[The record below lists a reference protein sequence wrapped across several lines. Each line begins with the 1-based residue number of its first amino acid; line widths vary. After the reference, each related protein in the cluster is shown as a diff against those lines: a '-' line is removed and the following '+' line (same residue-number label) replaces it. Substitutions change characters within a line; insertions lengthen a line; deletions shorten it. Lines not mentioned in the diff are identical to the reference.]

1 MSASRKGCFM
11 MLLLVTVAA
20 QSGWSSA
27 AGGANIPL
35 LVPQKVAPDV
45 YLIQGSA
52 GIATHENRGFNS
64 NAGFVITRDGV
75 VVIDAL
81 GTPVLGEAMVAAI
94 RKITDK
100 PIRKVIMTHYHADHF
115 YGLQA
120 FQKAGAK
127 VWAHR
132 AAREYLDGGEGAA
145 RLLQRRADLAP
156 WVDNATRLVQADVWL
171 EGNRLF
177 TLGGTQFDVIH
188 LGPAHSPEDVIV
200 VVGKSG
206 VIFTGDI
213 LFTGRIPF
221 VGEADSKR
229 WLQTFSRLLDFKP
242 KLMISGHGEPSRNPA
257 ADLALTRDYLIY
269 LRQTMGKAVDE
280 FVSFEEVYA
289 RTDWSRFAKIP
300 AFEAANRI
308 NAYGTYLLM
317 EKESLSKK

>member
-1 MSASRKGCFM
+1 M
-11 MLLLVTVAA
+11 
-20 QSGWSSA
+20 
-27 AGGANIPL
+27 
-35 LVPQKVAPDV
+35 
-45 YLIQGSA
+45 
-52 GIATHENRGFNS
+52 
-64 NAGFVITRDGV
+64 
-75 VVIDAL
+75 VIDAL
-81 GTPVLGEAMVAAI
+81 GTPVLGEAMVVAI
-94 RKITDK
+94 RRITDK
-100 PIRKVIMTHYHADHF
+100 PIRKVIITHYHADHF

-120 FQKAGAK
+120 FQKTGAE

-156 WVDNATRLVQADVWL
+156 WVDGATRLVPADVWL
-171 EGNRLF
+171 EGNRSF
-177 TLGGTQFDVIH
+177 TLGGTQFDIIH

-200 VVGKSG
+200 VVGQSG

-229 WLQTFSRLLDFKP
+229 WLQTFSGLLDLKP
-242 KLMISGHGEPSRNPA
+242 HIMITGHGEPSRNPV

-269 LRQTMGKAVDE
+269 LRQTMGKAVED
-280 FVSFEEVYA
+280 FVSFDEAYA
-289 RTDWSRFAKIP
+289 RTDWNRFAKIP